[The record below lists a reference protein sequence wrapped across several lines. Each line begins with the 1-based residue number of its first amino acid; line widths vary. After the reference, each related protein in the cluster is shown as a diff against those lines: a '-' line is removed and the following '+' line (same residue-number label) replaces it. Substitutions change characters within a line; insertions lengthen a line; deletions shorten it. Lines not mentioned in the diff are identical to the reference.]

1 MRRAP
6 LAGALTAVVTG
17 GIMSLL
23 VTIAGRELSGFTGAI
38 LALTAPL
45 VAAGALFGWLD
56 ETGRLPSLG
65 RAMAY
70 WGAAFSVSRLIQQLL
85 VGDWPPKDG
94 LIGFL
99 IYQAT
104 VGMLFGFGFLL
115 LHQRVLAGFDRLL
128 GRPSNS
134 EADGDT
140 GTAD

>member
-23 VTIAGRELSGFTGAI
+23 VTIAGRGLSGFTGAI

-45 VAAGALFGWLD
+45 VAAGTLFGWLD
-56 ETGRLPSLG
+56 ETGRLPSIA
-65 RAMAY
+65 RAMAF

-104 VGMLFGFGFLL
+104 VGLLFGFGFLL

-128 GRPSNS
+128 GKPATS

-140 GTAD
+140 STAD